1 MNSKISP
8 PTPDIQGFN
17 RLAAIVRQLR
27 SPQGCPWDREQT
39 PESLRAALIEE
50 TYEAVEAINE
60 KEPNHIREELGDAYL
75 MITMIGAIYE
85 EHGVFSLEDIFRD
98 VSEKLVRRHPHVY
111 GGSVAEDPRA
121 VAKQW
126 QEIKTTLEGR
136 KKKEALL
143 DQVSSALPPLERAYK
158 LQKKAAKAGFDWT
171 EVEPVWDK
179 ISEELAETRQ
189 AWQALDSSETTRD
202 HLEEEIGDLLFS
214 VVNVARFLKIDPAIA
229 LHRTNQ
235 KFHRRFGSVETA
247 MKAQNLPMDPGTF
260 EIMDRLWEEAKK
272 AEKATA
278 GSPPTPE

>member
-75 MITMIGAIYE
+75 MITMTGAIYE

-111 GGSVAEDPRA
+111 GDSVAEDPQA

-202 HLEEEIGDLLFS
+202 HLEEEIGDLLF
-214 VVNVARFLKIDPAIA
+214 
-229 LHRTNQ
+229 
-235 KFHRRFGSVETA
+235 
-247 MKAQNLPMDPGTF
+247 
-260 EIMDRLWEEAKK
+260 
-272 AEKATA
+272 
-278 GSPPTPE
+278 